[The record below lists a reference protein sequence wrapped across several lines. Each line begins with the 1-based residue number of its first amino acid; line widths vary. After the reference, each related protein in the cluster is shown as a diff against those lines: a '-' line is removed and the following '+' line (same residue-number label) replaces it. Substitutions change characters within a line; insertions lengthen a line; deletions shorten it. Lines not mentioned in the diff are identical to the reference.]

1 MFFCLFRDTE
11 EIYPETIQMIPIFL
25 ISTPIISVIVIRKR
39 AEKGYKMNIK
49 DFKKGQ
55 NAYVFTGRRLL
66 FKEENVLNYYFE
78 KMDKWT

>member
-1 MFFCLFRDTE
+1 
-11 EIYPETIQMIPIFL
+11 
-25 ISTPIISVIVIRKR
+25 
-39 AEKGYKMNIK
+39 MNIK